1 MKIKRAVGPA
11 LAFLLF
17 AAPITAAEEQDQS
30 EVASLP
36 TTPLADILDA
46 VSKKSGKKFL
56 MQARVPGEVVAGQ
69 LSPSQVTYSSLLIIL
84 RNNDLAAVTSGDIVN
99 IVAGRS
105 IRAYPLPIVNED
117 DDSIDG
123 EEWVTRLVYLKN
135 APAAHLV
142 PIMRP
147 IMPTAGHLAANP
159 ESNTIMIVDRYANVK
174 RITEMMLAM
183 DALTPPQTTD

>member
-1 MKIKRAVGPA
+1 MSVKCVVGPA

-17 AAPITAAEEQDQS
+17 AAPITAAEEKDQS
-30 EVASLP
+30 EMASLP
-36 TTPLADILDA
+36 TTSLTEILAA
-46 VSKKSGKKFL
+46 VSKNSGKKFL
-56 MQARVPGEVVAGQ
+56 IDARAPREVVVGQ
-69 LSPSQVTYSSLLIIL
+69 LSPKQVTYSSLLIIL

-123 EEWVTRLVYLKN
+123 EEWVTRLVFLKN

-159 ESNTIMIVDRYANVK
+159 DSNTIMIVDRYANVK

-183 DALTPPQTTD
+183 DASTPPQTTD

>member
-1 MKIKRAVGPA
+1 MNIKCAVGPA
-11 LAFLLF
+11 LAFLLI
-17 AAPITAAEEQDQS
+17 ATPITAAEEQDQS

-36 TTPLADILDA
+36 TIPLADILDA

-56 MQARVPGEVVAGQ
+56 IDARSPREVVVGQ
-69 LSPSQVTYSSLLIIL
+69 LSPQQVTYSSLLIIL
-84 RNNDLAAVTSGDIVN
+84 RNNELAAVTIGDVVN
-99 IVAGRS
+99 IVAGGH

-123 EEWVTRLVYLKN
+123 EEWVTRVIQVKN

-147 IMPTAGHLAANP
+147 IMPTAGHLAANQ
-159 ESNTIMIVDRYANVK
+159 ESNTILIVDRYANVK
-174 RITEMMLAM
+174 RITELILGM
-183 DALTPPQTTD
+183 DAATPAQAND

>member
-1 MKIKRAVGPA
+1 MSIKCVLGPA
-11 LAFLLF
+11 LAFLLI
-17 AAPITAAEEQDQS
+17 ATPITAAEEKDQS

-36 TTPLADILDA
+36 TTPLVDILDA
-46 VSKKSGKKFL
+46 VSQKSGKKFL
-56 MQARVPGEVVAGQ
+56 MDARAPREVVVGQ
-69 LSPSQVTYSSLLIIL
+69 LSPKQVTYSSLLIIL

-123 EEWVTRLVYLKN
+123 EEWVTRVIHLKN

-147 IMPTAGHLAANP
+147 IMPSAGHLAANP
-159 ESNTIMIVDRYANVK
+159 ESNTIMMVDRYANVK
-174 RITEMMLAM
+174 RITQMILEM
-183 DALTPPQTTD
+183 DASTPPQSTD